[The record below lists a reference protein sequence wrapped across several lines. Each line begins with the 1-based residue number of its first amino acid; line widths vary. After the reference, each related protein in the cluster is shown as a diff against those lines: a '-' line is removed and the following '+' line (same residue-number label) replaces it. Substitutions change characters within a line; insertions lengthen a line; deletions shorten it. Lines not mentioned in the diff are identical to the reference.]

1 MSSRAVRKALK
12 RIQEEEAAKK
22 LNQEPGDEANDV
34 DDDEE
39 EIETKPPYNPFALV

>member
-22 LNQEPGDEANDV
+22 LNQEPDDEANDV